1 MSLKKSRYMKISAAV
16 AAVAALGL
24 GGVAPASAAPG
35 NGNNGNGNNGKG
47 NQVNDA
53 GVLGA
58 HLLDQELNWEDC
70 DFGSESLNE
79 RFGAIPGTACADVT
93 VPRDWHDPTD
103 GNTITLRVSKTE
115 TSKGNPSRQGI
126 ALVLSLIHI

>member
-1 MSLKKSRYMKISAAV
+1 M

-58 HLLDQELNWEDC
+58 HLLDQELN
-70 DFGSESLNE
+70 
-79 RFGAIPGTACADVT
+79 
-93 VPRDWHDPTD
+93 
-103 GNTITLRVSKTE
+103 
-115 TSKGNPSRQGI
+115 
-126 ALVLSLIHI
+126 